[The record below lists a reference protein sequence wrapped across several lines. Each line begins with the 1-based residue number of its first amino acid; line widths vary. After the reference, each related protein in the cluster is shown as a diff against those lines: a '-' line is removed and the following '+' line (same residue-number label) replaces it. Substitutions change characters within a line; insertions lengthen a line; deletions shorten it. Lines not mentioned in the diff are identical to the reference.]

1 MSVLERCPSCR
12 ESNKGSKERQGPTL
26 GVRLIEVS
34 VKRESTVFSVDGCL
48 VHHSFIHSHKHSKKL
63 PRIAC
68 EVFYSAMVSSHE
80 RSRFLHLKIETAEI
94 FKRFRLQS
102 MLISCVTNYP
112 SSFIVYSGAY

>member
-26 GVRLIEVS
+26 GVRFREVS

-48 VHHSFIHSHKHSKKL
+48 VHHSFIHSHKHFKKL

-68 EVFYSAMVSSHE
+68 EVFYSEMVSSHE
-80 RSRFLHLKIETAEI
+80 RS
-94 FKRFRLQS
+94 S
-102 MLISCVTNYP
+102 V
-112 SSFIVYSGAY
+112 SSEN